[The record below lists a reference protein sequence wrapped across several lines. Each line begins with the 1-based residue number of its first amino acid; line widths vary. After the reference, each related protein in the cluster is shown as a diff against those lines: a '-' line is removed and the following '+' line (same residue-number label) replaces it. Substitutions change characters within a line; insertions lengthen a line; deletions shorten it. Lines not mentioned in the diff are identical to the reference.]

1 MSHITLRPAFSTD
14 AGKTAAIM
22 SNYME
27 DTLWM
32 PRVHTGAEDIGFLG
46 LMIDRGWVTVAMSA
60 GKVVGF
66 VARDGANIQ
75 ALYVEKNTRRLGC
88 GALLLAH
95 AKADAEK
102 LSLWS
107 FQGNTDAQAFYTAN
121 GFCEVE
127 RTDGAGNDE
136 NLPDIRFE
144 RHREAV

>member
-1 MSHITLRPAFSTD
+1 VSHFTLRAACPTD

-27 DTLWM
+27 NTLWM

-46 LMIDRGWVTVAMSA
+46 SMIDRGW
-60 GKVVGF
+60 
-66 VARDGANIQ
+66 D
-75 ALYVEKNTRRLGC
+75 NTRRLGC
-88 GALLLAH
+88 GALLLTH
-95 AKADAEK
+95 AKADVEK

-144 RHREAV
+144 WHREAA

>member
-1 MSHITLRPAFSTD
+1 MSLLALRPAFSTD

-60 GKVVGF
+60 GKVVGL

-107 FQGNTDAQAFYTAN
+107 FQENTDAQAFYIAN

-144 RHREAV
+144 WHREAA

>member
-1 MSHITLRPAFSTD
+1 VSLLALRPAFSTD

-46 LMIDRGWVTVAMSA
+46 SMIDRGWVTVAMPA
-60 GKVVGF
+60 GKVVGL

-107 FQGNTDAQAFYTAN
+107 FQENTDAQAFYTAN

-127 RTDGAGNDE
+127 RTDGAGNDK

-144 RHREAV
+144 WHREAA

>member
-1 MSHITLRPAFSTD
+1 MSLLALRPAFSTD

-46 LMIDRGWVTVAMSA
+46 SMIDRGWVTVAMPA
-60 GKVVGF
+60 GKVVGL

-107 FQGNTDAQAFYTAN
+107 FQENTDAQAFYTAN

-127 RTDGAGNDE
+127 RTDGAGNDK

-144 RHREAV
+144 WHREAA

>member
-1 MSHITLRPAFSTD
+1 MSLLALRPAFSTD

-46 LMIDRGWVTVAMSA
+46 SMIDRGWVTVAMPA
-60 GKVVGF
+60 GKVVGL

-75 ALYVEKNTRRLGC
+75 ALYVDKNTRRLGC

-107 FQGNTDAQAFYTAN
+107 FQENTDAQAFYTAN

-127 RTDGAGNDE
+127 RTDGAGNDK

-144 RHREAV
+144 WHREAA